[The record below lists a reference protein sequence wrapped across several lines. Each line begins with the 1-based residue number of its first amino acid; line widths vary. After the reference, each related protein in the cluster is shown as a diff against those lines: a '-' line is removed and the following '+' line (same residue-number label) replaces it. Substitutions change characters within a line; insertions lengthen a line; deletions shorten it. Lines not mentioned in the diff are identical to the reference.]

1 MFRNALDDE
10 EIEDQL
16 GFRCAECVK
25 RLTCKTS
32 SKRTAISIREARE
45 QQFIESSV
53 KVDLKL
59 KKVLVNYPF
68 LKDPV
73 EYLSRIHKNPNN
85 YGHAM

>member
-1 MFRNALDDE
+1 MK
-10 EIEDQL
+10 
-16 GFRCAECVK
+16 C
-25 RLTCKTS
+25 LTCKTS